1 MVSNG
6 KLEKAQQLVKGV
18 HELPTIPEIA
28 TKVLDLFDKPDV
40 ELEELADTILVD
52 QVMASRVIKIVN
64 SPFFKPMHEIKS
76 LKRALIY
83 LGFRQIRH
91 IALTCSII
99 DAFEGKSGVF
109 DVKTFWEH
117 SFGVGVVSKIIA
129 QRIRYPEI
137 EKAYIVGIIHDI
149 GEVFLSYYLKDDFQK
164 VVDDLKGT
172 TRTFME
178 TEEIL
183 LGTTH
188 CEIGYCLAKNWNF
201 PSEYCDVIAHH
212 HSPECAGQDPTLAAI
227 ISLADMFCSVRQLDY
242 GGREWVS
249 FNLSEEPAWKILK
262 TFSPTFADMDVE
274 RFCYEL
280 DERVPEIEDLV
291 KSLFEG
297 MITGKRT

>member
-1 MVSNG
+1 VENNSKM
-6 KLEKAQQLVKGV
+6 LKAQNLVRGV

-28 TKVLDLFDKPDV
+28 TKVLDMFDKPNV
-40 ELEELADTILVD
+40 ELEELAETILVD

-99 DAFEGKSGVF
+99 EAFEGKTGVF

-117 SFGVGVVSKIIA
+117 SFGVGVVAKIIA
-129 QRIRYPEI
+129 QRIRYPET

-149 GEVFLSYYLKDDFQK
+149 GEVFLSYHMKDSFQQ
-164 VVDDLKGT
+164 VVDELKGT
-172 TRTFME
+172 SQSFIE
-178 TEEIL
+178 AEEKL

-188 CEIGYCLAKNWNF
+188 CEVGYCLAKNWNF
-201 PSEYCDVIAHH
+201 PLEYCDVIAHH
-212 HSPECAGQDPTLAAI
+212 HAPANATNDPTLAAI
-227 ISLADMFCSVRQLDY
+227 VNLADLFCSVRHLDY

-249 FNLSEEPAWKILK
+249 FNLAEEPAWKILK
-262 TFSPTFADMDVE
+262 EFAPNFVDLDVE

-280 DERVPEIEDLV
+280 DERVPEVQDLV
-291 KSLFEG
+291 NSLFEG
-297 MITGKRT
+297 MIK

>member
-1 MVSNG
+1 MENNGMMV
-6 KLEKAQQLVKGV
+6 KAQNMVKGV

-28 TKVLDLFDKPDV
+28 TKVLDMFDKPNV
-40 ELEELADTILVD
+40 ELEELAETILVD

-99 DAFEGKSGVF
+99 EAFEGKTGVF

-117 SFGVGVVSKIIA
+117 SFGVGVVAKIIA
-129 QRIRYPEI
+129 QRIRYPET

-149 GEVFLSYYLKDDFQK
+149 GEVFLSYHMKDSFQK
-164 VVDDLKGT
+164 VVDELKGT
-172 TRTFME
+172 SQSFVE
-178 TEEIL
+178 AEKNI

-188 CEIGYCLAKNWNF
+188 CEVGYCLAKNWNF
-201 PSEYCDVIAHH
+201 PAEYCDVIAHH
-212 HSPECAGQDPTLAAI
+212 HAPNNATSDPTLSAI
-227 ISLADMFCSVRQLDY
+227 VNLADLFCTVRHLDY
-242 GGREWVS
+242 GGREWIS
-249 FNLSEEPAWKILK
+249 FNLAEEPAWKILK
-262 TFSPTFADMDVE
+262 DFAPNFVDLDVE

-280 DERVPEIEDLV
+280 DERVPEVQDLV
-291 KSLFEG
+291 NSLFEG
-297 MITGKRT
+297 MIK

>member
-1 MVSNG
+1 MIG
-6 KLEKAQQLVKGV
+6 RLDKAQQLVKGI
-18 HELPTIPEIA
+18 HELPTIPDIA

-52 QVMASRVIKIVN
+52 QVMTSRVIKIVN

-99 DAFEGKSGVF
+99 DAFEGKNGVF

-117 SFGVGVVSKIIA
+117 SFGVGVVAKIIA

-137 EKAYIVGIIHDI
+137 EKAYIVGIVHDI
-149 GEVFLSYYLKDDFQK
+149 GEVFLSYYLKDGFQK
-164 VVDDLKGT
+164 VVDDIKGT
-172 TRTFME
+172 TRSFME
-178 TEEIL
+178 TEKKL

-188 CEIGYCLAKNWNF
+188 CEIGYCLARNWNF
-201 PSEYCDVIAHH
+201 PVEYCDVIAHH
-212 HSPECAGQDPTLAAI
+212 HSPASAEQDPTLAAI
-227 ISLADMFCSVRQLDY
+227 VNLADLFCSVRHLDY

-249 FNLSEEPAWKILK
+249 FNLADEPAWDILK
-262 TFSPTFADMDVE
+262 SFSPAFVDMDVE

-291 KSLFEG
+291 NSLFEG
-297 MITGKRT
+297 MIKR

>member
-1 MVSNG
+1 VHKDG
-6 KLEKAQQLVKGV
+6 KLEKARQLVKGI

-40 ELEELADTILVD
+40 ELEELAETILVD

-64 SPFFKPMHEIKS
+64 SPFFKPLHEIKS

-99 DAFEGKSGVF
+99 DAFEGKNGVF
-109 DVKTFWEH
+109 DIKTFWEH
-117 SFGVGVVSKIIA
+117 SFGVGVVAKIIA

-137 EKAYIVGIIHDI
+137 EKSYIVGIVHDI
-149 GEVFLSYYLKDDFQK
+149 GEVFLSYYLKDGFQK
-164 VVDDLKGT
+164 VVDEIKGT
-172 TRTFME
+172 SGNFVE
-178 TEEIL
+178 TELKL

-188 CEIGYCLAKNWNF
+188 CELGYCLARNWNF
-201 PSEYCDVIAHH
+201 PAEYCDVIANH
-212 HSPECAGQDPTLAAI
+212 HSPSSASRDPALAAI
-227 ISLADMFCSVRQLDY
+227 VNLADLFCSVRHLDY

-249 FNLSEEPAWKILK
+249 FNLAEEPAWEILK
-262 TFSPTFADMDVE
+262 SFSPAFADLDVE

-291 KSLFEG
+291 NSLFEG
-297 MITGKRT
+297 MIKR

>member
-1 MVSNG
+1 VENNSKMS
-6 KLEKAQQLVKGV
+6 KAQQMVKGI

-28 TKVLDLFDKPDV
+28 TRVLDMFDKPNV
-40 ELEELADTILVD
+40 ELEELAETILVD

-99 DAFEGKSGVF
+99 DAFDGKTGVF

-117 SFGVGVVSKIIA
+117 SFGVGVVAKIIA
-129 QRIRYPEI
+129 QRIRYPET

-149 GEVFLSYYLKDDFQK
+149 GEVFLSYYMKDNFQQ
-164 VVDDLKGT
+164 VVDELTGT
-172 TRTFME
+172 NRSFIE
-178 TEEIL
+178 VEEKL

-188 CEIGYCLAKNWNF
+188 CEVGYCLAKNWNF
-201 PSEYCDVIAHH
+201 PAEYCDVIAHH
-212 HSPECAGQDPTLAAI
+212 HAPQNATCDPALSAI
-227 ISLADMFCSVRQLDY
+227 VNLADLFCSVRHLDY

-249 FNLSEEPAWKILK
+249 FNLADEPSWKILK
-262 TFSPTFADMDVE
+262 EFAPNFIDLDVE

-280 DERVPEIEDLV
+280 DERVPEVQDLV
-291 KSLFEG
+291 ASLFEG
-297 MITGKRT
+297 MIKK

>member
-1 MVSNG
+1 VENNGMMV
-6 KLEKAQQLVKGV
+6 KAQNMVKGV

-28 TKVLDLFDKPDV
+28 TKVLDMFDKPNV
-40 ELEELADTILVD
+40 ELEELAETILVD

-99 DAFEGKSGVF
+99 EAFEGKTGVF

-117 SFGVGVVSKIIA
+117 SFGVGVVAKIIA
-129 QRIRYPEI
+129 QRIRYPET

-149 GEVFLSYYLKDDFQK
+149 GEVFLSYHMKDSFQK
-164 VVDDLKGT
+164 VVDELKGT
-172 TRTFME
+172 SQSFIE
-178 TEEIL
+178 AEKKI

-188 CEIGYCLAKNWNF
+188 CEVGYCLAKNWNF
-201 PSEYCDVIAHH
+201 PAEYCDVIAHH
-212 HSPECAGQDPTLAAI
+212 HAPNNATSDPTLSAI
-227 ISLADMFCSVRQLDY
+227 VNLADLFCSVRHLDY
-242 GGREWVS
+242 GGREWIS
-249 FNLSEEPAWKILK
+249 FNLAEEPAWKILK
-262 TFSPTFADMDVE
+262 DFAPNFVDLDVE

-280 DERVPEIEDLV
+280 DERVPEVQDLV
-291 KSLFEG
+291 NSLFEG
-297 MITGKRT
+297 MIK

>member
-1 MVSNG
+1 VENNS
-6 KLEKAQQLVKGV
+6 KLAKAQEMVKGI

-28 TKVLDLFDKPDV
+28 TKVLDMFDRPDV
-40 ELEELADTILVD
+40 ELEELAETILVD

-64 SPFFKPMHEIKS
+64 SPFFKPLHEIKS

-99 DAFEGKSGVF
+99 DAFDGKSGVF
-109 DVKTFWEH
+109 DIKTFWEH

-137 EKAYIVGIIHDI
+137 EKAYIVGIVHDI
-149 GEVFLSYYLKDDFQK
+149 GEVFLSYYMKDMFQK
-164 VVDDLKGT
+164 VVDELQGT
-172 TRTFME
+172 NRSFVE
-178 TEEIL
+178 TEEQI

-188 CEIGYCLAKNWNF
+188 CELGFCLAKNWNF
-201 PSEYCDVIAHH
+201 PADYCDVIAHH
-212 HSPECAGQDPTLAAI
+212 HSPMEATGDRTLAAI
-227 ISLADMFCSVRQLDY
+227 VNLADLFCSVRHLDY

-249 FNLSEEPAWKILK
+249 FNLAEEPAWEILK
-262 TFSPTFADMDVE
+262 IFSPNFVDLDVE

-280 DERVPEIEDLV
+280 DERVPEVQDLV
-291 KSLFEG
+291 NSLFEG
-297 MITGKRT
+297 MIKK

>member
-1 MVSNG
+1 MENNVKMS
-6 KLEKAQQLVKGV
+6 KAQNLVKGV

-28 TKVLDLFDKPDV
+28 TKVLDMFDKPNV
-40 ELEELADTILVD
+40 ELEELAETILVD

-99 DAFEGKSGVF
+99 EAFEGKTGVF

-117 SFGVGVVSKIIA
+117 SFGVGVVAKIIA
-129 QRIRYPEI
+129 QRIRYPET

-149 GEVFLSYYLKDDFQK
+149 GEVFLSYHMKDSFQK
-164 VVDDLKGT
+164 VVDELKGT
-172 TRTFME
+172 SQSFIE
-178 TEEIL
+178 AEEKL

-188 CEIGYCLAKNWNF
+188 CEVGYCLAKNWNF
-201 PSEYCDVIAHH
+201 PAEYCDVIAHH
-212 HSPECAGQDPTLAAI
+212 HAPDNATSDPTLSAI
-227 ISLADMFCSVRQLDY
+227 VNLADLFCSVRHLDY

-249 FNLSEEPAWKILK
+249 FNLAEEPAWRILK
-262 TFSPTFADMDVE
+262 DFAPNFVDLDVE

-280 DERVPEIEDLV
+280 DERVPEVQDLV
-291 KSLFEG
+291 NSLFEG
-297 MITGKRT
+297 MIK

>member
-1 MVSNG
+1 VENNS
-6 KLEKAQQLVKGV
+6 KLAKAQQLVKGI

-28 TKVLDLFDKPDV
+28 TKVLDMFDRPDV
-40 ELEELADTILVD
+40 ELEELAETILVD

-64 SPFFKPMHEIKS
+64 SPFFKPLHEIKS

-99 DAFEGKSGVF
+99 DAFDGKSGVF
-109 DVKTFWEH
+109 DIKTFWEH

-137 EKAYIVGIIHDI
+137 EKAYIVGIVHDI
-149 GEVFLSYYLKDDFQK
+149 GEVFLSYYMKDTFQK
-164 VVDDLKGT
+164 VVDELQGT
-172 TRTFME
+172 NRSFVE
-178 TEEIL
+178 AEEQI

-188 CEIGYCLAKNWNF
+188 CELGFCLAKNWNF
-201 PSEYCDVIAHH
+201 PSDYCDVIAHH
-212 HSPECAGQDPTLAAI
+212 HSPQEATGDRTLAAI
-227 ISLADMFCSVRQLDY
+227 VNLADLFCSVRHLDY

-249 FNLSEEPAWKILK
+249 FNLAEEPAWDILK
-262 TFSPTFADMDVE
+262 SFSPNFVDLDVE

-280 DERVPEIEDLV
+280 DERVPEVQELV
-291 KSLFEG
+291 NSLFEG
-297 MITGKRT
+297 MIKK

>member
-1 MVSNG
+1 VDNNG
-6 KLEKAQQLVKGV
+6 KLAKAQQMVKGV
-18 HELPTIPEIA
+18 HDLPTIPEIA
-28 TKVLDLFDKPDV
+28 TKVLDMFDRPDV
-40 ELEELADTILVD
+40 ELEELAETILVD

-99 DAFEGKSGVF
+99 DAFDGKSGVF

-117 SFGVGVVSKIIA
+117 SFGVGVVAKIIA

-137 EKAYIVGIIHDI
+137 EKAYIVGIVHDI
-149 GEVFLSYYLKDDFQK
+149 GEVFLSYYMKDHFQQ
-164 VVDDLKGT
+164 VVDEIQGT
-172 TRTFME
+172 TRSFVE
-178 TEEIL
+178 AEENL

-188 CEIGYCLAKNWNF
+188 CELGFCLARNWNF
-201 PSEYCDVIAHH
+201 PADYCDVIAHH
-212 HSPECAGQDPTLAAI
+212 HSPENATIDPTLSAI
-227 ISLADMFCSVRQLDY
+227 VNLADLFCSVRHLDY

-249 FNLSEEPAWKILK
+249 FRLAEEPSWKLLK
-262 TFSPTFADMDVE
+262 EFAPNFIDLDVE

-280 DERVPEIEDLV
+280 DERVPEVQDLV
-291 KSLFEG
+291 NSLFEG
-297 MITGKRT
+297 MIKKY

>member
-1 MVSNG
+1 MHKDG
-6 KLEKAQQLVKGV
+6 KLEIARQLVKGI

-40 ELEELADTILVD
+40 ELEELAETILVD

-64 SPFFKPMHEIKS
+64 SPFFKPLHEIKS

-99 DAFEGKSGVF
+99 DAFEGKNGVF
-109 DVKTFWEH
+109 DIKTFWEH
-117 SFGVGVVSKIIA
+117 SFGVGVVAKIIA

-137 EKAYIVGIIHDI
+137 EKSYIVGIVHDI
-149 GEVFLSYYLKDDFQK
+149 GEVFLSYYLKDGFQK
-164 VVDDLKGT
+164 VVDEIKGT
-172 TRTFME
+172 SGNFVE
-178 TEEIL
+178 TELKL

-188 CEIGYCLAKNWNF
+188 CEIGYCLARNWNF
-201 PSEYCDVIAHH
+201 PAEYCDAIANH
-212 HSPECAGQDPTLAAI
+212 HSPSSASHDPALAAI
-227 ISLADMFCSVRQLDY
+227 VNLADLFCSVRHLDY

-249 FNLSEEPAWKILK
+249 FNLAEEPAWEILK
-262 TFSPTFADMDVE
+262 SFSPAFADLDVE

-291 KSLFEG
+291 NSLFEG
-297 MITGKRT
+297 MIKR

>member
-1 MVSNG
+1 MENNG
-6 KLEKAQQLVKGV
+6 KMSKAQNLVKGI

-28 TKVLDLFDKPDV
+28 TKVLDMFDKPNV
-40 ELEELADTILVD
+40 ELEELAETILVD

-99 DAFEGKSGVF
+99 EAFEGRTGVF

-117 SFGVGVVSKIIA
+117 SFGVGVVAKIIA

-137 EKAYIVGIIHDI
+137 EKAYIVGIVHDI
-149 GEVFLSYYLKDDFQK
+149 GEVFLSYYMKDGFQQ
-164 VVDDLKGT
+164 VVDELKGT
-172 TRTFME
+172 SQSFVE
-178 TEEIL
+178 AEEKL

-188 CEIGYCLAKNWNF
+188 CEVGYCLAKNWNF
-201 PSEYCDVIAHH
+201 PAEYCDVIAHH
-212 HSPECAGQDPTLAAI
+212 HAPANATNDPTLSAI
-227 ISLADMFCSVRQLDY
+227 VNLADLFCSVRHLDY

-249 FNLSEEPAWKILK
+249 FNLAEEPAWQILK
-262 TFSPTFADMDVE
+262 DFAPNFVDLDVE

-280 DERVPEIEDLV
+280 DERVPEVQDLV
-291 KSLFEG
+291 NSLFEG
-297 MITGKRT
+297 MIK

>member
-1 MVSNG
+1 MA
-6 KLEKAQQLVKGV
+6 KAQNLVKGI

-28 TKVLDLFDKPDV
+28 TRVLDMFDKPNV
-40 ELEELADTILVD
+40 ELEELAETILVD

-99 DAFEGKSGVF
+99 EAFEGRTGVF

-117 SFGVGVVSKIIA
+117 SFGVGVVAKIIA

-137 EKAYIVGIIHDI
+137 EKAYIVGIVHDI
-149 GEVFLSYYLKDDFQK
+149 GEVFLSYYMKDGFQQ
-164 VVDDLKGT
+164 VVDGLKGT
-172 TRTFME
+172 NQSFVE
-178 TEEIL
+178 AEEKL

-188 CEIGYCLAKNWNF
+188 CEVGYCLAKNWNF
-201 PSEYCDVIAHH
+201 PTEYCDVIAHH
-212 HSPECAGQDPTLAAI
+212 HAPDNADIDPTLSAI
-227 ISLADMFCSVRQLDY
+227 VNLADLFCSVRHLDY
-242 GGREWVS
+242 GEREWVS
-249 FNLSEEPAWKILK
+249 FNLAEEPAWKILK
-262 TFSPTFADMDVE
+262 DFAPNFVDLDVE

-280 DERVPEIEDLV
+280 DERVPEVQDLV
-291 KSLFEG
+291 DSLFEG
-297 MITGKRT
+297 MIK

>member
-1 MVSNG
+1 VETIG
-6 KLEKAQQLVKGV
+6 RLDKAQQLVKGI

-137 EKAYIVGIIHDI
+137 EKAYIVGIVHDI
-149 GEVFLSYYLKDDFQK
+149 GEVFLSYYLKDGFQK
-164 VVDDLKGT
+164 VVDDIKGT
-172 TRTFME
+172 TRNFME
-178 TEEIL
+178 TEEKL

-188 CEIGYCLAKNWNF
+188 CEIGYCLARNWNF
-201 PSEYCDVIAHH
+201 PAEYCDVIANH
-212 HSPECAGQDPTLAAI
+212 HSPASAEQDPTLAAI
-227 ISLADMFCSVRQLDY
+227 INLADLFCSVRQLDY

-249 FNLSEEPAWKILK
+249 FNLADEPAWDILK
-262 TFSPTFADMDVE
+262 SFSPAFVDMDVE

-291 KSLFEG
+291 NSLFEG
-297 MITGKRT
+297 MIKR

>member
-1 MVSNG
+1 MENNS
-6 KLEKAQQLVKGV
+6 KMSKAQNLVKGI

-28 TKVLDLFDKPDV
+28 TKVLDMFDKPNV
-40 ELEELADTILVD
+40 ELEELAETILVD

-99 DAFEGKSGVF
+99 EAFEGRTGVF

-117 SFGVGVVSKIIA
+117 SFGVGVVAKIIA

-137 EKAYIVGIIHDI
+137 EKAYIVGIVHDI
-149 GEVFLSYYLKDDFQK
+149 GEVFLSYYMKDRFQQ
-164 VVDDLKGT
+164 VVDELKGT
-172 TRTFME
+172 SQSFVE
-178 TEEIL
+178 AEEKR

-188 CEIGYCLAKNWNF
+188 CEVGYCLAKNWNF
-201 PSEYCDVIAHH
+201 PAEYCDVIANHH
-212 HSPECAGQDPTLAAI
+212 APANATIDPTLSAI
-227 ISLADMFCSVRQLDY
+227 VNLADLFCSVRHLDY

-249 FNLSEEPAWKILK
+249 FNLAEEPSWQILK
-262 TFSPTFADMDVE
+262 DFAPNFVDLDVE

-280 DERVPEIEDLV
+280 DERVPEVQDLV
-291 KSLFEG
+291 DSLFEG
-297 MITGKRT
+297 MIK

>member
-1 MVSNG
+1 VENNGMMV
-6 KLEKAQQLVKGV
+6 KAQNMVKGV

-28 TKVLDLFDKPDV
+28 TKVLDMFDKPNV
-40 ELEELADTILVD
+40 ELEELAETILVD

-99 DAFEGKSGVF
+99 EAFEGKTGVF

-117 SFGVGVVSKIIA
+117 SFGVGVVAKIIA
-129 QRIRYPEI
+129 QRIRYPET

-149 GEVFLSYYLKDDFQK
+149 GEVFLSYHMKDSFQK
-164 VVDDLKGT
+164 VVDELKGT
-172 TRTFME
+172 SQSFIE
-178 TEEIL
+178 AEKKI

-188 CEIGYCLAKNWNF
+188 CEVGYCLAKNWNF
-201 PSEYCDVIAHH
+201 PAEYCDVIAHH
-212 HSPECAGQDPTLAAI
+212 HAPNNATSDPTLSAI
-227 ISLADMFCSVRQLDY
+227 VNLADLFCSVRHLDY
-242 GGREWVS
+242 GGREWIS
-249 FNLSEEPAWKILK
+249 FNLAEEPAWQILK
-262 TFSPTFADMDVE
+262 DFAPNFVDLDVE

-280 DERVPEIEDLV
+280 DERVPEVQDLV
-291 KSLFEG
+291 NSLFEG
-297 MITGKRT
+297 MIK

>member
-1 MVSNG
+1 VENNG
-6 KLEKAQQLVKGV
+6 KLAKAQQMVKGI

-28 TKVLDLFDKPDV
+28 TRVLDMFDRPDV
-40 ELEELADTILVD
+40 ELEELAETILVD

-99 DAFEGKSGVF
+99 DAFDGKSGVF

-137 EKAYIVGIIHDI
+137 EKAYIVGIVHDI
-149 GEVFLSYYLKDDFQK
+149 GEVFLSYYMKDLFQQ
-164 VVDDLKGT
+164 VVDELQGT
-172 TRTFME
+172 TQSFVE
-178 TEEIL
+178 TEERI

-188 CEIGYCLAKNWNF
+188 CELGYCLAKNWNF
-201 PSEYCDVIAHH
+201 PNDYCDVIANHH
-212 HSPECAGQDPTLAAI
+212 LPERATIDPTLSAI
-227 ISLADMFCSVRQLDY
+227 VNLADLFCSVRHLDY

-249 FNLSEEPAWKILK
+249 FRLSEEPSWKILK
-262 TFSPTFADMDVE
+262 DFAPNFVDLDVE

-280 DERVPEIEDLV
+280 DERVPEVQDLV
-291 KSLFEG
+291 DSLFEG
-297 MITGKRT
+297 MIKKA

>member
-1 MVSNG
+1 MEKDG
-6 KLEKAQQLVKGV
+6 KLDKARQLVKGI

-40 ELEELADTILVD
+40 ELEELAETILVD

-64 SPFFKPMHEIKS
+64 SPFFKPLHEIKS

-109 DVKTFWEH
+109 DIKTFWEH

-137 EKAYIVGIIHDI
+137 EKAYIVGIVHDI
-149 GEVFLSYYLKDDFQK
+149 GEVFLSYYLKEGFQK
-164 VVDDLKGT
+164 VVDEIKGT
-172 TRTFME
+172 ACSFVE
-178 TEEIL
+178 TEYNL

-201 PSEYCDVIAHH
+201 PVEYCDVIANHH
-212 HSPECAGQDPTLAAI
+212 APSSASQDTALAAI
-227 ISLADMFCSVRQLDY
+227 VNLADLFCSVRHLDY

-249 FNLSEEPAWKILK
+249 FNLADEPAWEILK
-262 TFSPTFADMDVE
+262 TFSPSFADLDVE

-291 KSLFEG
+291 NSLFEG
-297 MITGKRT
+297 MIKR

>member
-1 MVSNG
+1 MENNS
-6 KLEKAQQLVKGV
+6 KLAKAQEMVKGI

-28 TKVLDLFDKPDV
+28 TKVLDMFDRPDV
-40 ELEELADTILVD
+40 ELEELAETILVD

-64 SPFFKPMHEIKS
+64 SPFFKPLHEIKS

-99 DAFEGKSGVF
+99 DAFDGKSGVF
-109 DVKTFWEH
+109 DIKTFWEH

-137 EKAYIVGIIHDI
+137 EKAYIVGIVHDI
-149 GEVFLSYYLKDDFQK
+149 GEVFLSYYMKDMFQK
-164 VVDDLKGT
+164 VVDELQGT
-172 TRTFME
+172 NRSFVE
-178 TEEIL
+178 TEEQI

-188 CEIGYCLAKNWNF
+188 CELGFCLAKNWNF
-201 PSEYCDVIAHH
+201 PADYCDVIAHH
-212 HSPECAGQDPTLAAI
+212 HSPMEATGDRTLAAI
-227 ISLADMFCSVRQLDY
+227 VNLADLFCSVRHLDY

-249 FNLSEEPAWKILK
+249 FNLAEEPAWEILK
-262 TFSPTFADMDVE
+262 SFSPNFVDLDVE

-280 DERVPEIEDLV
+280 DERVPEVQDLV
-291 KSLFEG
+291 NSLFEG
-297 MITGKRT
+297 MIKK

>member
-1 MVSNG
+1 VENNN
-6 KLEKAQQLVKGV
+6 KLAKAQLLVKGI

-40 ELEELADTILVD
+40 ELEELAETILVD

-99 DAFEGKSGVF
+99 EAFEGRTGVF

-117 SFGVGVVSKIIA
+117 SFGVGIVSKIIA

-137 EKAYIVGIIHDI
+137 EKAYIVGIVHDI
-149 GEVFLSYYLKDDFQK
+149 GEVFLSYYMKEDFQK
-164 VVDDLKGT
+164 IVDELKGT
-172 TRTFME
+172 AGAFVDAEQR
-178 TEEIL
+178 L

-188 CEIGYCLAKNWNF
+188 CELGYCLAKNWNF
-201 PSEYCDVIAHH
+201 PADYCDVIAHH
-212 HSPECAGQDPTLAAI
+212 HDPGNASEDPTLAAI
-227 ISLADMFCSVRQLDY
+227 VNLADLFCSVRHLDY

-249 FNLSEEPAWKILK
+249 FRLAEEPAWGLLK
-262 TFSPTFADMDVE
+262 SFAPSFIDLDVE

-280 DERVPEIEDLV
+280 DERVPEVQDLV
-291 KSLFEG
+291 DSLFEG
-297 MITGKRT
+297 MIKR

>member
-1 MVSNG
+1 MEKNS
-6 KLEKAQQLVKGV
+6 KMAKAQNLVKGI
-18 HELPTIPEIA
+18 HELPTIPDIA
-28 TKVLDLFDKPDV
+28 TRVLDLFDKPDV
-40 ELEELADTILVD
+40 ELEELAETILVD

-117 SFGVGVVSKIIA
+117 SFGVGVVAKIIA

-137 EKAYIVGIIHDI
+137 EKAYIVGIVHDI
-149 GEVFLSYYLKDDFQK
+149 GEVFLSYYLKDRFQEI
-164 VVDDLKGT
+164 VDEIKGT
-172 TRTFME
+172 AHNFMD
-178 TEEIL
+178 TEERL

-188 CEIGYCLAKNWNF
+188 CEIGFCLAKNWNF
-201 PSEYCDVIAHH
+201 PAEYCDVIANH
-212 HSPECAGQDPTLAAI
+212 HSPSSAAEDPTLAAI
-227 ISLADMFCSVRQLDY
+227 INLADLFCSVRQLDY

-249 FNLSEEPAWKILK
+249 FDLAEEPAWDILK
-262 TFSPTFADMDVE
+262 SFAPTFIDLDVE

-280 DERVPEIEDLV
+280 DERVPEIQDLV
-291 KSLFEG
+291 NSLFEG
-297 MITGKRT
+297 MIKR

>member
-1 MVSNG
+1 MHKDG
-6 KLEKAQQLVKGV
+6 KLEKAQQLVKGI

-40 ELEELADTILVD
+40 ELEELAETILVD

-64 SPFFKPMHEIKS
+64 SPFFKPLHEIKS

-99 DAFEGKSGVF
+99 DAFEGKNGVF
-109 DVKTFWEH
+109 DIKTFWEH
-117 SFGVGVVSKIIA
+117 SFGVGVVAKIIA

-137 EKAYIVGIIHDI
+137 EKSYIVGIVHDI
-149 GEVFLSYYLKDDFQK
+149 GEVFLSYYLKDGFQK
-164 VVDDLKGT
+164 VVDEIKGT
-172 TRTFME
+172 SGNFVE
-178 TEEIL
+178 TELKL

-188 CEIGYCLAKNWNF
+188 CEIGYCLARNWNF
-201 PSEYCDVIAHH
+201 PAEYCDVIANH
-212 HSPECAGQDPTLAAI
+212 HSPASASHDPALAAI
-227 ISLADMFCSVRQLDY
+227 VNLADLFCSVRHLDY

-249 FNLSEEPAWKILK
+249 FNLAEEPAWEILK
-262 TFSPTFADMDVE
+262 SFSPTFADLDVE

-291 KSLFEG
+291 NSLFEG
-297 MITGKRT
+297 MIKR